1 MSSRTCQKRL
11 VVIDYNPA
19 NLPTFRTS
27 AEIDEY
33 HRALGRMLA
42 YGLLREAEEDT
53 VQLVQAAFTTAPLEI
68 CATYHQ
74 PISSQ
79 RERYPDGQPK
89 YLGSSAE
96 HNDAFFNAVRTESLN
111 QGRPFVMAA
120 ILHQDGKWAFH
131 S

>member
-1 MSSRTCQKRL
+1 MSHRTWQKRL
-11 VVIDYNPA
+11 VVIDYNPS
-19 NLPTFRTS
+19 NLPTFGTS

-33 HRALGRMLA
+33 HRALGRMVA
-42 YGLLREAEEDT
+42 YGLLHEAEEDT
-53 VQLVQAAFTTAPLEI
+53 VQLVQAALATAPLEI

-79 RERYPDGQPK
+79 RERYADGQPK
-89 YLGSSAE
+89 YIGSSAE
-96 HNDAFFNAVRTESLN
+96 RNDNFLNAVRTESLSR
-111 QGRPFVMAA
+111 GRPFVMAA